1 MKNNAPP
8 MNTARRLLGNTAFA
22 FAANI
27 LTKAGTALLFIAIG
41 RVLGPAESGMF
52 SLGTTWF
59 TFVFGL
65 SAFGL
70 HEVMVR
76 EVAPRRAESAHYLAN
91 FLALRVSLSLVT
103 YALLLAGLWLVNPYS
118 PDTTRVILIIALAAI
133 PEGAFAIFQ
142 SLFEAHERL
151 GILLVAAAVSMAFKL
166 GIGLWLLFSGASV
179 VDLVWV
185 VPAAG
190 FISLLVFVPGLFRLF
205 RHVPQSQ
212 PARLDPP
219 FVRRHLTYLPSF
231 FVIHVLALLDYQAD
245 ALIISIMLGEE
256 SLGYYAAAQAILLA
270 FNLMPAAIR
279 AALYPLMSRYHR
291 EAPDKLA
298 ILYDKANKYIA
309 ALVLPLATGLTLL
322 AGPVINLIYGPDFAP
337 AAAVLQITIWAIVFL
352 FLVEPHARMLLVY
365 NKQRQAAWMMT
376 LATVLN
382 IILNLLLIP
391 AIGINGAAIARLISS
406 LTLYL
411 LFYTYCHFTIMPSK
425 QPISFRVI
433 LATLLMALAV
443 LPLRDL
449 FLLIPIAAGILV
461 YLGAVRL
468 LEIIPDQD
476 LAYWR
481 EIYGKKT

>member
-1 MKNNAPP
+1 MKKNAPP

-151 GILLVAAAVSMAFKL
+151 GILLVAAVVSMAFKL

-205 RHVPQSQ
+205 RHVPQTL

-219 FVRRHLTYLPSF
+219 FVRRHLLPSF
-231 FVIHVLALLDYQAD
+231 FVIHVLALLDYQVD

-309 ALVLPLATGLTLL
+309 ALVLPLAAGLTLL
-322 AGPVINLIYGPDFAP
+322 AAPVIELIYGPDFTP

-365 NKQRQAAWMMT
+365 NKQRQAAWMMALT
-376 LATVLN
+376 TVLN

-411 LFYTYCHFTIMPSK
+411 LFYAYCHFTIMPSK
-425 QPISFRVI
+425 QPFSFRVI

-449 FLLIPIAAGILV
+449 FLLIPIGVGIIV

-468 LEIIPDQD
+468 LGVIPDQD

-481 EIYGKKT
+481 EFYGKKA